1 MKRINLYRY
10 NSKNLEDIL
19 NCCPNLRVVTSKEIF
34 RAAEKTDQWDEW
46 LNNLLEN
53 HDLIDISLLM
63 NGESERIETWITHL
77 VLLVQSCIRYDHCS
91 ALFVIQ
97 NKYAQDVCDALPY
110 FITDSGSLERYL
122 KIDFNIIT
130 NIVDIQNSEFDNL
143 QEYLNRNLFGNQHFK
158 NRLVDYLKGFRY
170 FNRIGEHKIFS
181 AFICGPTGIGKTE
194 TARLLHTFL
203 SPGENFIKINLGNYS
218 DHNALSS
225 LIGSPR
231 GYVGSSQG
239 ELSRKIERSKS
250 SVILIDEFEK
260 SSREVHNFFL
270 ELLSDGCFTDSLG
283 HEFDLNK
290 YIIIFT
296 SNIKEQELSS
306 KISPELRSRFDL
318 MYKMVLLSDE
328 DKMLYIKY
336 KVKYYVKKI
345 QDSFDVRITNE
356 EIEGLQSID
365 VSSFSNLRNLN
376 KCIESKISNLLS
388 DKKVE

>member
-19 NCCPNLRVVTSKEIF
+19 NCCPNLRVITSKEIF
-34 RAAEKTDQWDEW
+34 HAAEKTDQWDEW
-46 LNNLLEN
+46 LNSLLNN

-63 NGESERIETWITHL
+63 NGESERIETWITQL
-77 VLLVQSCIRYDHCS
+77 VLLVQSCIRFDYYS
-91 ALFVIQ
+91 ALFIIQ

-110 FITDSGSLERYL
+110 FITDGGSLERYL
-122 KIDFNIIT
+122 GIDSHSIT
-130 NIVDIQNSEFDNL
+130 NIIDIQNLEFDSL
-143 QEYLNRNLFGNQHFK
+143 QEYLNTNLFGNQHFK
-158 NRLVDYLKGFRY
+158 NRLIDQLKGFRY
-170 FNRIGEHKIFS
+170 FNRIGERKIFS
-181 AFICGPTGIGKTE
+181 AFICGPSGIGKTE

-203 SPGENFIKINLGNYS
+203 SPGEKFIKINLGNYS

-283 HEFDLNK
+283 HEF
-290 YIIIFT
+290 
-296 SNIKEQELSS
+296 
-306 KISPELRSRFDL
+306 
-318 MYKMVLLSDE
+318 
-328 DKMLYIKY
+328 
-336 KVKYYVKKI
+336 
-345 QDSFDVRITNE
+345 
-356 EIEGLQSID
+356 
-365 VSSFSNLRNLN
+365 NL
-376 KCIESKISNLLS
+376 K
-388 DKKVE
+388 